1 MPFVKRGT
9 LTSVGKKYAFA
20 TCAQSIDRESVYV
33 PATADLLNNGSFA
46 HFQPGQNVVMLCDNQ
61 NVQTNERSQTCPY
74 IALSIVLH
82 EEVKVINGEV
92 AISHSGAVYIAVS
105 GRELCG
111 QNRKLNIF
119 LPPSVIRYFLNGRK
133 CRAFEYKENLELG
146 DRVTIGVIPQPEYKG
161 SYWSAV
167 ELIELP
173 KLYRNHGDHREEI
186 EFQSSYE
193 ASTCE
198 SKSSS
203 PSDSCASVASMSNDE
218 TTINSIP
225 VYDSNCSTPYV
236 TENQE
241 DYPSLASSGSTSN
254 APIAATVPQIRA
266 VNVSD
271 PQYALQNS
279 TSLMS
284 VQPPSPCLTASNPMY
299 YSNQHCAPYCEQPM
313 PYVLPV
319 SMVPSTLME
328 KVTSPALPIP
338 SSNGNEPSEIRESS
352 ANDEADYREKKPFAP
367 IEKRMLKWLTSDI
380 DCLKSIMS
388 KNPELF
394 TE

>member
-46 HFQPGQNVVMLCDNQ
+46 QFQPGQNVVMLCDNQ
-61 NVQTNERSQTCPY
+61 NVHTNERSQTCPY

-92 AISHSGAVYIAVS
+92 AIFHSSGAVYIAVS

-173 KLYRNHGDHREEI
+173 KLYRNHGDHREE
-186 EFQSSYE
+186 FQSSYE

-198 SKSSS
+198 SNNSS
-203 PSDSCASVASMSNDE
+203 PSDGSASVVSMSNDE
-218 TTINSIP
+218 TMIHSMSI
-225 VYDSNCSTPYV
+225 YDSNSSAPYA
-236 TENQE
+236 TECQE

-266 VNVSD
+266 GNVSNR
-271 PQYALQNS
+271 QHALQNS

-284 VQPPSPCLTASNPMY
+284 DQPPSLGLTVSNPMY
-299 YSNQHCAPYCEQPM
+299 YSNQHCAPYCGQAA

-319 SMVPSTLME
+319 SMVSSTLVE
-328 KVTSPALPIP
+328 KVMSPALPIP